1 MFHADAVAFC
11 CFQVKLVN
19 VMYLHVI
26 FWFCFCDLFEVPCY
40 RTVFAPMIFC
50 LVRFSSGPNHRVT
63 NGCYIANCD
72 AW

>member
-26 FWFCFCDLFEVPCY
+26 FWSCFCDMFEVPCY
-40 RTVFAPMIFC
+40 RTVFAPKIFFVWSAF
-50 LVRFSSGPNHRVT
+50 LVVL
-63 NGCYIANCD
+63 IIV
-72 AW
+72 